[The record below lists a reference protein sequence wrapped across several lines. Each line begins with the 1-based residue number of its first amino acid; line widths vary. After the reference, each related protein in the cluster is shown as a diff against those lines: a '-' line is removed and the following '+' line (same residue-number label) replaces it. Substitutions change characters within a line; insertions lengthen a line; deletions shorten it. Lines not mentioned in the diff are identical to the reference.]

1 MHLPTF
7 SLAIFTVATLI
18 SAGPIE
24 PLPGTTPEKADGFYA
39 SRFEDDGSATLMEFI
54 PLTDT
59 MNNTTSSTIL
69 DTRTIEARSSAVT
82 CENAILNR
90 NDLISAWNCL
100 IWTMTPSKTMEKNY
114 VYHCKSASVVAYAC
128 SYSKNTLNPVIIQT
142 TLTTVSNTCG
152 GVQAGYQRCKKD
164 CGVTDMTIGRN
175 YNGAAFCFKDF
186 YGS

>member
-1 MHLPTF
+1 MPEFLGASEESESKRSSKTPLIMHLPTF

-114 VYHCKSASVVAYAC
+114 VYHVS
-128 SYSKNTLNPVIIQT
+128 
-142 TLTTVSNTCG
+142 LTPQVFSPLIE
-152 GVQAGYQRCKKD
+152 
-164 CGVTDMTIGRN
+164 VTSTF
-175 YNGAAFCFKDF
+175 ATPL
-186 YGS
+186 